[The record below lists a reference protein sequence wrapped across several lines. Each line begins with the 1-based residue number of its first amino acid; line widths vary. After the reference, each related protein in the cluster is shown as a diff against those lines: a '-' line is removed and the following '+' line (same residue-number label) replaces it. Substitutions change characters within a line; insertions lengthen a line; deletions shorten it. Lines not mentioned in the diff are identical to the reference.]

1 MLEIDGNSGL
11 LATLEANWQ
20 AEMEDGATYQGFAAR
35 ELNSRRRN
43 VMRGLAATEQHHAEL
58 WAERIRAL
66 GGPESIYSGKVA
78 GRAESFVGLEG
89 GLDLALRRL
98 KVDERHNIVKYKK
111 QLAELSDEPSLGI
124 LREVVADENEHYRAL
139 SSLIRARPPL
149 PAIDNEQ
156 ARQVLANLMAARKKK
171 HPEAAGWMN
180 DAIYAANDGL
190 GSIFGIVAGVAGATL
205 GNSHF
210 ILIAGLAGMIGGA
223 LTTGT
228 GAYLTAK
235 SEHEL
240 FAAGLARERRAVDY
254 DEAEAREI
262 LALNFQIRGLP
273 EEVAVSLVHL
283 LAENKEGFIQALA
296 RTQLNTSE
304 ENLSTPSVSGLVGA
318 VATATGAF
326 IPIIPFFFITGIPAM
341 IVAAIISLLAHFVVG
356 AARSSMTVRAW
367 WSTGLELTAF
377 GAAEGVVTFSIGM
390 ALGRIGSG
398 NP

>member
-1 MLEIDGNSGL
+1 MLESKANSGL
-11 LATLEANWQ
+11 LITLEANWQ
-20 AEMEDGATYQGFAAR
+20 AEMEDRATYRGFAAS
-35 ELNSRRRN
+35 ELNPRRRN
-43 VMRGLAATEQHHAEL
+43 VMRGFAATEEHHAEL
-58 WAERIRAL
+58 WADRLRAL
-66 GGPESIYSGKVA
+66 GGPDSTYSGKAA
-78 GRAESFVGLEG
+78 GRAESFLGLEG
-89 GLDLALRRL
+89 GVDLALRRL
-98 KVDERHNIVKYKK
+98 RVDERHSIVKYRK
-111 QLAELSDEPSLGI
+111 QLAELSDERSLEI
-124 LREVVADENEHYRAL
+124 LHEVVADEHEHYREL

-156 ARQVLANLMAARKKK
+156 ARQALANLMTARQKK

-210 ILIAGLAGMIGGA
+210 ILIAGLAGMIGSA

-228 GAYLTAK
+228 GAYLGAK

-240 FAAGLARERRAVDY
+240 FEAGLARERRAVDHN
-254 DEAEAREI
+254 EAEAREV

-283 LAENKEGFIQALA
+283 LAENKERLINALA
-296 RTQLNTSE
+296 RSQSNLSE
-304 ENLSTPSVSGLVGA
+304 ENLSTPSVSALVGA

-326 IPIIPFFFITGIPAM
+326 IPIIPFFFMTGVPAM
-341 IVAAIISLLAHFVVG
+341 TVAGVISLLAHFVVG
-356 AARSSMTVRAW
+356 AARSSMTIRAW

-377 GAAEGVVTFSIGM
+377 GAAEGILTFSIGM
-390 ALGRIGSG
+390 ALGQVVLHS
-398 NP
+398 

>member
-1 MLEIDGNSGL
+1 MLESKGNPGL
-11 LATLEANWQ
+11 LTTLEANWQ
-20 AEMEDGATYQGFAAR
+20 AEMDDRTTYQGFAAK

-43 VMRGLAATEQHHAEL
+43 VMRGLAATEEHHAEL
-58 WAERIRAL
+58 WADRIRAL
-66 GGPESIYSGKVA
+66 GGPEPIYSGKAA
-78 GRAESFVGLEG
+78 GRTESFADLPG
-89 GLDLALRRL
+89 GIDLALRRL

-111 QLAELSDEPSLGI
+111 QLAALSDEPSLEI
-124 LREVVADENEHYRAL
+124 LREVVEDENEHYRVL

-149 PAIDNEQ
+149 PAIDSEQ
-156 ARQVLANLMAARKKK
+156 ARQALADLMAARQKK
-171 HPEAAGWMN
+171 HPEAADWMN

-210 ILIAGLAGMIGGA
+210 ILIAGLAGMIGSA

-228 GAYLTAK
+228 GAYLSAK

-240 FAAGLARERRAVDY
+240 FAAGLARERKAVDY
-254 DEAEAREI
+254 NEAEAREV

-273 EEVAVSLVHL
+273 EEVAINLVHL
-283 LAENKEGFIQALA
+283 LAENKERFIKALA
-296 RTQLNTSE
+296 RAQSNLSE
-304 ENLSTPSVSGLVGA
+304 ETLTTPSISALVGA

-341 IVAAIISLLAHFVVG
+341 IVAAGISLLAHFVVG

-377 GAAEGVVTFSIGM
+377 GAAEGILTFSLGM
-390 ALGRIGSG
+390 ALGQVVLHR
-398 NP
+398 

>member
-1 MLEIDGNSGL
+1 MLEGKGNSGL
-11 LATLEANWQ
+11 LTTLEANWQ
-20 AEMEDGATYQGFAAR
+20 AEMEDRATYRSFAAT

-43 VMRGLAATEQHHAEL
+43 VMRGLAATEEHHAEL
-58 WAERIRAL
+58 WAHRIHAL
-66 GGPESIYSGKVA
+66 GGPESIYSGKAA

-89 GLDLALRRL
+89 GVDLALRRL
-98 KVDERHNIVKYKK
+98 KVDERHNIVKYMK
-111 QLAELSDEPSLGI
+111 QLAELSDEPSLEI
-124 LREVVADENEHYRAL
+124 LREVVADEHEHYREL
-139 SSLIRARPPL
+139 SGLIRARPPL
-149 PAIDNEQ
+149 PAADNEQ
-156 ARQVLANLMAARKKK
+156 ARQALANLMAARQRK

-190 GSIFGIVAGVAGATL
+190 GAIFGIVAGVAGATL

-210 ILIAGLAGMIGGA
+210 ILIAGLAGMIGSA
-223 LTTGT
+223 ITTGT

-240 FAAGLARERRAVDY
+240 FAASLARERRAVDY
-254 DEAEAREI
+254 DEAEAREV

-273 EEVAVSLVHL
+273 EEVAITVVHL
-283 LAENKEGFIQALA
+283 LAENKERFIKALA
-296 RTQLNTSE
+296 RTQSNLSE
-304 ENLSTPSVSGLVGA
+304 ENLSTPSVSALVGA

-341 IVAAIISLLAHFVVG
+341 IVAAVISLLAHFVVG

-390 ALGRIGSG
+390 VLGQMVLPR
-398 NP
+398 

>member
-1 MLEIDGNSGL
+1 MLESKGNSGL
-11 LATLEANWQ
+11 LITLEANWQ
-20 AEMEDGATYQGFAAR
+20 AEMEDRATYQAFAAK

-43 VMRGLAATEQHHAEL
+43 VMRGLAATEEHHAEL
-58 WAERIRAL
+58 WADRIRAL
-66 GGPESIYSGKVA
+66 GGPESTYSGKAA

-89 GLDLALRRL
+89 GVDLALRRL
-98 KVDERHNIVKYKK
+98 RVDERHNIVKYRK
-111 QLAELSDEPSLGI
+111 QLAELSDEPSLEI
-124 LREVVADENEHYRAL
+124 LREVVADEHEHYREL

-156 ARQVLANLMAARKKK
+156 ARQALANLMTARQKK

-190 GSIFGIVAGVAGATL
+190 GSIFGIVAGVAGATF

-210 ILIAGLAGMIGGA
+210 ILIAGLAGMLGSA

-228 GAYLTAK
+228 GSYLTAK

-240 FAAGLARERRAVDY
+240 FAAALARERRAVDY
-254 DEAEAREI
+254 NEAEAREV
-262 LALNFQIRGLP
+262 LALNFQVRGLP
-273 EEVAVSLVHL
+273 EEVATSLVHL
-283 LAENKEGFIQALA
+283 LAENKERFINSLA
-296 RTQLNTSE
+296 RTQSNLSE
-304 ENLSTPSVSGLVGA
+304 ENLSTPSVSALVGA

-341 IVAAIISLLAHFVVG
+341 IVAAVISLLAHFVVG

-377 GAAEGVVTFSIGM
+377 GAAEGILTFSIGM
-390 ALGRIGSG
+390 ALGQTVLHS
-398 NP
+398 

>member
-1 MLEIDGNSGL
+1 MLEGKGNSGL
-11 LATLEANWQ
+11 LTTLEANWQ
-20 AEMEDGATYQGFAAR
+20 AEMEDRATYRAFAAT

-43 VMRGLAATEQHHAEL
+43 VMRGLAATEEHHAEL
-58 WAERIRAL
+58 WAHRIHTL
-66 GGPESIYSGKVA
+66 GGTESIYSGKAA
-78 GRAESFVGLEG
+78 GRAESFVGLG
-89 GLDLALRRL
+89 GGVDLALRRL

-111 QLAELSDEPSLGI
+111 QLAELSDEPSLEI
-124 LREVVADENEHYRAL
+124 LREVVADEHEHYREL
-139 SSLIRARPPL
+139 SSLIRARPQL
-149 PAIDNEQ
+149 PATDNEQ
-156 ARQVLANLMAARKKK
+156 ARQALANLMAVRQKK

-190 GSIFGIVAGVAGATL
+190 GAIFGIVAGVAGATL

-210 ILIAGLAGMIGGA
+210 ILIAGLAGMIGSA

-228 GAYLTAK
+228 GAYLSAK
-235 SEHEL
+235 SEQEL
-240 FAAGLARERRAVDY
+240 FEASLARERRAVDY
-254 DEAEAREI
+254 DEAEAREV

-273 EEVAVSLVHL
+273 EEVAISVVHL
-283 LAENKEGFIQALA
+283 LAENKERFIKALA
-296 RTQLNTSE
+296 RTQSNLSE
-304 ENLSTPSVSGLVGA
+304 ENLSTPSVSALVGA

-341 IVAAIISLLAHFVVG
+341 IVAAVISLLAHFVVG

-390 ALGRIGSG
+390 VLGQMVLHG
-398 NP
+398 